1 MSKTV
6 VILGA
11 GWAGLPLAHKLLK
24 YTVPKLS
31 QLKVILVTPNSHFFW
46 NVAATRGM
54 IPGEISNEELFL
66 PIAPA
71 FAGYSPE
78 NFELVL
84 GKAEGLD
91 IEGSK
96 VAVCMT
102 EDGSHRD
109 IAYDEL
115 VVASGSSMRG
125 GIPLKH
131 VGAQD
136 QMAAS
141 WKSLQNKV
149 TNARS
154 ILISGGGPTG
164 VEVAGELA
172 ARYGKD
178 KDITLVLSGSKPVA
192 SAITSVQ
199 DIVDKDLQK
208 LGVKLIRNA
217 RVANTTTSS
226 DGKQTEVSL
235 SINQASSVDLYLP
248 LHGAVPNTS
257 FLPHSLLDE
266 SGNLKLDS
274 YMRASGAK
282 NVWGIGDVG
291 DLEPKQLTVTDNQ
304 IVYLAVALDAALTGS
319 GKVAEYKPMEKTMI
333 FVSLGR
339 RFASGQIGGWRLF
352 GWMVSLVKGRKL
364 FVDTARGY
372 VDGKHLR
379 HAAM

>member
-71 FAGYSPE
+71 FASYSPE

-96 VAVCMT
+96 VAVRMT
-102 EDGSHRD
+102 KDGSHRD
-109 IAYDEL
+109 IAYDEV

-141 WKSLQNKV
+141 WKDLQDKV
-149 TNARS
+149 ANAKS
-154 ILISGGGPTG
+154 ILISGGGPTS

-172 ARYGKD
+172 ARYKD
-178 KDITLVLSGSKPVA
+178 KDITLVLSGSKPVT

-235 SINQASSVDLYLP
+235 SNNQTISVDLYLP
-248 LHGAVPNTS
+248 LHGSVPNTS

-274 YMRASGAK
+274 YMRASGTK
-282 NVWGIGDVG
+282 TVWGIGDVG

-304 IVYLAVALDAALTGS
+304 IVYLAGALDAALTGS
-319 GKVAEYKPMEKTMI
+319 GKVAEYKKMDKTMI

-352 GWMVSLVKGRKL
+352 GWMVNLVKGRKL